1 MGFILVIHVIVCV
14 LLVISILMQAG
25 RGGGLT
31 ETFQSA
37 ESMFGTQTNV
47 FMVRFTTVLAA
58 IFISTSL
65 LLAFKSSKVD
75 QSLMA
80 NKKLL
85 ATVPKAIAA
94 ANAKEAKEA
103 KEGNDVQVNVET
115 PKAIAPTEAAP
126 VSKDVPA
133 SPVTNAT
140 K

>member
-14 LLVISILMQAG
+14 LLVIAILMQAG

-47 FMVRFTTVLAA
+47 FMVRLTTILAV
-58 IFISTSL
+58 IFLSTSL
-65 LLAFKSSKVD
+65 ILAFHSTKGD
-75 QSLMA
+75 NSLMA

-85 ATVPKAIAA
+85 ATVPKPVTAPET
-94 ANAKEAKEA
+94 KGP
-103 KEGNDVQVNVET
+103 EGDVQVKVGP
-115 PKAIAPTEAAP
+115 PKPMAPGTIPSSKEVP
-126 VSKDVPA
+126 V
-133 SPVTNAT
+133 SPVTNAA

>member
-47 FMVRFTTVLAA
+47 FMVRFTTILAI
-58 IFISTSL
+58 IFLSTSL
-65 LLAFKSSKVD
+65 ILAFNSSKGD
-75 QSLMA
+75 KSLMA

-85 ATVPKAIAA
+85 ATVPVPAEETK
-94 ANAKEAKEA
+94 AKESEP
-103 KEGNDVQVNVET
+103 DVQVKVES
-115 PKAIAPTEAAP
+115 PKPMAPSDTAP
-126 VSKDVPA
+126 EGKDVPV
-133 SPVTNAT
+133 SPVTNAS

>member
-14 LLVISILMQAG
+14 LLVITILMQAG

-47 FMVRFTTVLAA
+47 FMVRTTTVLAI
-58 IFISTSL
+58 IFLSTSL
-65 LLAFKSSKVD
+65 ILAFNSSRVD

-80 NKKLL
+80 NKRLL
-85 ATVPKAIAA
+85 ATVPKAAA
-94 ANAKEAKEA
+94 APESKNSE
-103 KEGNDVQVNVET
+103 NDVQVKVES
-115 PKAIAPTEAAP
+115 PKP
-126 VSKDVPA
+126 VVPV
-133 SPVTNAT
+133 SPVTNAA

>member
-1 MGFILVIHVIVCV
+1 MGVILVIHVIVCV
-14 LLVISILMQAG
+14 LLVIVILMQAG

-47 FMVRFTTVLAA
+47 FMIRLTTGLAV
-58 IFISTSL
+58 IFLCTSL
-65 LLAFKSSKVD
+65 FLAFQSSKGN
-75 QSLMA
+75 QSLMS

-85 ATVPKAIAA
+85 STV
-94 ANAKEAKEA
+94 AKP
-103 KEGNDVQVNVET
+103 VE
-115 PKAIAPTEAAP
+115 AP
-126 VSKDVPA
+126 VTKVESPKPMAPPAIVTPNKDVPV

>member
-14 LLVISILMQAG
+14 LLVITILMQAG

-47 FMVRFTTVLAA
+47 FMVRTTTILAA
-58 IFISTSL
+58 IFLSTSL
-65 LLAFKSSKVD
+65 ILAFNSSKGD
-75 QSLMA
+75 KSLMA

-85 ATVPKAIAA
+85 STLPKTQAAPKA
-94 ANAKEAKEA
+94 KDTEPE
-103 KEGNDVQVNVET
+103 VQVKVEP
-115 PKAIAPTEAAP
+115 PKPMAEAETASP
-126 VSKDVPA
+126 SKDVPV
-133 SPVTNAT
+133 SPVTNAA

>member
-1 MGFILVIHVIVCV
+1 MGFILVIHVIVCI

-47 FMVRFTTVLAA
+47 FMVRLTTTLAA
-58 IFISTSL
+58 IFICTSL
-65 LLAFKSSKVD
+65 IFALKSTKGD

-85 ATVPKAIAA
+85 STIPKLPAA
-94 ANAKEAKEA
+94 AKTQDDE
-103 KEGNDVQVNVET
+103 NDVQVKVES
-115 PKAIAPTEAAP
+115 PKPMAPQETAN
-126 VSKDVPA
+126 
-133 SPVTNAT
+133 PVTNA
-140 K
+140 KK

>member
-1 MGFILVIHVIVCV
+1 MGFILVIHVIVCI
-14 LLVISILMQAG
+14 LLVIAILMQAG

-47 FMVRFTTVLAA
+47 FMVRFTTILAV
-58 IFISTSL
+58 IFLSTSL
-65 LLAFKSSKVD
+65 LLAFKSSKSD
-75 QSLMA
+75 KSLMA

-85 ATVPKAIAA
+85 STVVKPPVA
-94 ANAKEAKEA
+94 AKEDENQ
-103 KEGNDVQVNVET
+103 GDVQVKVGT
-115 PKAIAPTEAAP
+115 PKPMAPAETTSPSKSVP
-126 VSKDVPA
+126 V

>member
-47 FMVRFTTVLAA
+47 FMVRFTTILAA

-65 LLAFKSSKVD
+65 ILAFNSSKGD

-85 ATVPKAIAA
+85 STVPKPVATKDA
-94 ANAKEAKEA
+94 
-103 KEGNDVQVNVET
+103 GSDVQVKVES
-115 PKAIAPTEAAP
+115 PKPMAPPEAPSPNKVVP
-126 VSKDVPA
+126 V

>member
-14 LLVISILMQAG
+14 LLVICILMQAG

-47 FMVRFTTVLAA
+47 FMVRTTTVLAV
-58 IFISTSL
+58 IFLSTSL
-65 LLAFKSSKVD
+65 ILAFNSSRVD

-80 NKKLL
+80 NKRLL
-85 ATVPKAIAA
+85 STLPKAAA
-94 ANAKEAKEA
+94 VPESKNPE
-103 KEGNDVQVNVET
+103 NDVQVKVES
-115 PKAIAPTEAAP
+115 PKPIVP
-126 VSKDVPA
+126 V
-133 SPVTNAT
+133 SPVTNAS

>member
-14 LLVISILMQAG
+14 LLVITILMQAG

-47 FMVRFTTVLAA
+47 FMVRTTTILAV
-58 IFISTSL
+58 IFLSTSL
-65 LLAFKSSKVD
+65 ILAFNSSKGD
-75 QSLMA
+75 KSLMA

-85 ATVPKAIAA
+85 ATVPMPSAA
-94 ANAKEAKEA
+94 KSKD
-103 KEGNDVQVNVET
+103 NDVQVKVDA
-115 PKAIAPTEAAP
+115 PKPMASSESAIP
-126 VSKDVPA
+126 SKDVPV

>member
-14 LLVISILMQAG
+14 LLVITILMQAG

-37 ESMFGTQTNV
+37 ESMFGTQTNA
-47 FMVRFTTVLAA
+47 FMVRLTT
-58 IFISTSL
+58 IFAVIFLSTSL
-65 LLAFKSSKVD
+65 FLGFNSSKGD

-85 ATVPKAIAA
+85 STVPKPEAP
-94 ANAKEAKEA
+94 AKTKDSD
-103 KEGNDVQVNVET
+103 NDVQVKVEAPKPMTPETAVPSKNV
-115 PKAIAPTEAAP
+115 P
-126 VSKDVPA
+126 V